1 MLWGAASS
9 PPGTTC
15 ASHDFLFPSKA
26 ASEGLRADYL
36 SPEAVQGFTLQAYR
50 PASLP
55 VKKADPMG
63 KPCRCFTLQLH
74 ALLTLC

>member
-15 ASHDFLFPSKA
+15 GSLDFLFPSKV

-55 VKKADPMG
+55 VKKAEPMG
-63 KPCRCFTLQLH
+63 EPCCRF
-74 ALLTLC
+74 ALI